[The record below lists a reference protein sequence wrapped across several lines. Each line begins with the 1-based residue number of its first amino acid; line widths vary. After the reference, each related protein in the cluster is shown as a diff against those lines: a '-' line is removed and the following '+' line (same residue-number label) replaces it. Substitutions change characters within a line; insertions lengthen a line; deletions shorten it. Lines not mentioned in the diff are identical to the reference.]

1 MTLQPT
7 EKLAHHLRRF
17 PEDRQAK
24 DRPGAGDRPATASWL
39 RSVLLVSWLSSAWLL
54 GLYLFGFATFYIKVA
69 KSLTFRGVLKT
80 AKVFP
85 ATCSALST
93 GCISGSRVAIPEVQ
107 VVIAAVV
114 VVTVLAAADAEGGGA
129 LRKGKSAY
137 SRP

>member
-24 DRPGAGDRPATASWL
+24 DRPGAADRPATASW
-39 RSVLLVSWLSSAWLL
+39 SVLLA
-54 GLYLFGFATFYIKVA
+54 
-69 KSLTFRGVLKT
+69 
-80 AKVFP
+80 FP

-93 GCISGSRVAIPEVQ
+93 GSISGSRVAIPEVQ

-114 VVTVLAAADAEGGGA
+114 VVTVVAAADAAGGGA
-129 LRKGKSAY
+129 LRKGKAHIV
-137 SRP
+137 PLK